1 MREIIIHYIYVIEK
15 QVEEC
20 YKLYIRI
27 IACKSIE
34 LISISYLMN
43 LR

>member
-1 MREIIIHYIYVIEK
+1 MREISCIYIYVIAK

-20 YKLYIRI
+20 YKLNIRN

-34 LISISYLMN
+34 SISISHPMN